1 VPANARKAAQKKSG
15 SNVKTFYWVLGGI
28 ALFGLAAIAWVA
40 LKPGKAATEP
50 IQLTAEQL
58 KDTQGLVRA
67 AQAVTVGPDN
77 APVRILVFSDF
88 TCPACRHFSTN
99 VEPNLKSEFVST
111 GKVQLKYYD
120 FPLGGAGEHR
130 WGFLAARAARCA
142 GDQNKFWEFH
152 DTLFRNQNTW
162 AFGAKSP
169 AGEFEKYATEVGA
182 DVNAFKSC
190 LNSDKFADVVSATHA
205 LGQSLQVGS
214 TPTLFM
220 NMHQLSEEWSDYK
233 KMKARIER
241 ELGTAPATT
250 TAQ

>member
-15 SNVKTFYWVLGGI
+15 NVKTFYWVLGGI
-28 ALFGLAAIAWVA
+28 ALIGLAAIAWVA

-50 IQLTAEQL
+50 IQLTEEQL

-67 AQAVTVGPDN
+67 AHAVTLGPDN
-77 APVRILVFSDF
+77 APVRLLVFSDF

-99 VEPNLKSEFVST
+99 VEPNLKNEFVST

-120 FPLGGAGEHR
+120 FPLGPGQPAHR

-152 DTLFRNQNTW
+152 DALFRNQNTW
-162 AFGAKSP
+162 AFSRSP
-169 AGEFEKYATEVGA
+169 NGDFEKYATEVGA

-190 LNSDKFADVVSATHA
+190 LNSDKFADVVTATHA
-205 LGQSLQVGS
+205 LGRSLGVGG
-214 TPTLFM
+214 TPALFM
-220 NMHQLSEEWSDYK
+220 NTFQLGDEWSDYGK
-233 KMKARIER
+233 LKARIER
-241 ELGTAPATT
+241 ELGVAAPATT